1 MTRKS
6 EGLSRREL
14 LRLSAAGVAGYS
26 MSGWMDALAQDAA
39 NHPQRRR
46 ACILLWMSGGPSQ
59 MDTFDLKPGH
69 RNGGPFRETKT
80 SVPGIRISEHLPQI
94 AKHMDEMVIFRNMS
108 SREGDHG
115 RATYF
120 LRTGYLPQGAIQYP
134 TLGSIV
140 SKEIGRDDNPLPNF
154 VSIAPFRQFNQAAY
168 SSGYLG
174 PQYAPL
180 LVGDSGNGFVVQN
193 NGGNVDQVLRV
204 QDLQPPGDISRA
216 QADARID
223 IFQQIERDFV
233 ARHPG
238 ASPASHQ
245 TAYDRAVRLMRTTAQ
260 QAFNLN
266 EEPSRLRDAY
276 GRNVFGQGC
285 LLARRL
291 VERGVPFIEVNL
303 GFANGQQGW
312 DTHQQN
318 FNAVRQLSGILDPAW
333 GTLMKD
339 LRQRGMLET
348 TTIVWM
354 GEFGRTPRINPQQGR
369 DHYPN
374 AWSAVVA
381 GGGIRGGQVVGR
393 TSADG
398 TTVEGGPPT
407 NVPDFL
413 GTVVRALGIDHR
425 RQNMSNVQRPIR
437 LVDLNARPV
446 ESVLR

>member
-1 MTRKS
+1 
-6 EGLSRREL
+6 
-14 LRLSAAGVAGYS
+14 
-26 MSGWMDALAQDAA
+26 
-39 NHPQRRR
+39 
-46 ACILLWMSGGPSQ
+46 
-59 MDTFDLKPGH
+59 
-69 RNGGPFRETKT
+69 
-80 SVPGIRISEHLPQI
+80 
-94 AKHMDEMVIFRNMS
+94 
-108 SREGDHG
+108 
-115 RATYF
+115 
-120 LRTGYLPQGAIQYP
+120 
-134 TLGSIV
+134 
-140 SKEIGRDDNPLPNF
+140 
-154 VSIAPFRQFNQAAY
+154 
-168 SSGYLG
+168 
-174 PQYAPL
+174 
-180 LVGDSGNGFVVQN
+180 
-193 NGGNVDQVLRV
+193 VLRV
-204 QDLQPPGDISRA
+204 QDLQPPADINRV

-223 IFQQIERDFV
+223 ILQQIEREFV

-238 ASPASHQ
+238 SSPASHQ

-260 QAFNLN
+260 HAFNLN
-266 EEPSRLRDAY
+266 EEPRRLRDATA
-276 GRNVFGQGC
+276 VTSS
-285 LLARRL
+285 ARAACWPAGL

-303 GFANGQQGW
+303 GFSAGSPGW

-339 LRQRGMLET
+339 LKQRGLLEST
-348 TTIVWM
+348 LIVWM

-374 AWSAVVA
+374 AWSAVMA

-398 TTVEGGPPT
+398 TTVEAAPPT

-446 ESVLR
+446 ESVLQ